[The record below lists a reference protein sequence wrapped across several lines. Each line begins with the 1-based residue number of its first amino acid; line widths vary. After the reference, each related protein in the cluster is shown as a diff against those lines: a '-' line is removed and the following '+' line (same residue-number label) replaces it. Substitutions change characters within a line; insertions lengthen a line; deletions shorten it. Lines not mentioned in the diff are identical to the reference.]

1 MNVLFRG
8 MLAAKLHRF
17 VGLTPNTVHISK
29 LVVRLPK
36 QLRLLLFGSNYVEID
51 LRGSFYEI
59 APRLSPRLSPDL
71 MPLPPITVLRQIM
84 PSKAKGQSSSSSGTS
99 CNKLFVTEFHS
110 SLLERLRQ
118 LVVTSSW

>member
-8 MLAAKLHRF
+8 SLAAKLHRF

-36 QLRLLLFGSNYVEID
+36 QLRLLLFESNYVEID

-59 APRLSPRLSPDL
+59 ARRLSPRLSPDL
-71 MPLPPITVLRQIM
+71 MPLPPITVLKQGKR
-84 PSKAKGQSSSSSGTS
+84 P
-99 CNKLFVTEFHS
+99 E
-110 SLLERLRQ
+110 LEL
-118 LVVTSSW
+118 